1 MQADGAILPLRYRL
15 VRELGRGGMGVVYLA
30 EDSEFGSVAIKLLPP
45 YPAHS
50 EDSRRFQREASDLAG
65 LNHPNVVR
73 LLETGDSQNRDYIV
87 MEHVGGGSVSDLAGK
102 ASLREILEIFE
113 QVCRGLAYIH
123 GRGLV
128 HRDLKPDN
136 ILLTPERQP
145 KITDF
150 GIARRVEHQRTKLTQ
165 VGSILGTCDYL
176 PPEQIVSSHVT
187 PAADLYSLGVCLF
200 EAVTGRLPFI
210 EDMEFRVLQAHIK
223 TAPPVP
229 SALRPGLPPALDD
242 LIGQLLQKR
251 PEQRPESAT
260 KVAQRLADI
269 VAHLPTLGDVAP
281 GLALAGRAL
290 VLDNL
295 LGIVTQALRGPGV
308 ACLLVGDRGF
318 GRSVLLQHLLKRLRA
333 EPGARVLRLA
343 PAPVGQALPGLW
355 SRLGRDPSE
364 LEKLLEAAGSEG
376 VAQGLARVLAAQ
388 EPVALVVDDYERL
401 DSLSRYVVREL
412 VSQPVPAHAC
422 WLVSLQS
429 DEREDFPESLPSVTL
444 EGLDRETLLELAAS
458 QVGGRP
464 GPQLEKTLLERSAG
478 SPRRLR
484 ILCGCLTAI
493 GLETV
498 DGTVELRDDPPALDD
513 LVRTVLSQRGG
524 LLEVA
529 RLTMWSRDAAS
540 PDFLAAASELP
551 AEQVKAV
558 IADLERRG
566 LLEWQAGYPEDEDEP
581 RLRFA
586 MPTLAARIRGEGSGT
601 AVHVQLA
608 RALPPGPERARHLGL
623 GKQPLARQ
631 TLAEQ
636 AVKLQAS
643 GCREEELELWVLA
656 AEISKGAEQL
666 EARVEAAR
674 CRAALGLSSQAV
686 AELTGILEGPGL
698 DGLRPLVVLSLA
710 RALVAGGERAEALA
724 LLEKEPEPESPVL
737 LVPELELLSE
747 LQPDP
752 EASQEALEQAVSRS
766 HPLPALG
773 QLRLEILLGERHLAA
788 GRTREAKRVLEGSL
802 SRAKSLEQPFW
813 LTRCL
818 LALGRSYQASEQ
830 HERAIPCFDQAL
842 DSCGG
847 AYPAP
852 LEAELWRCL
861 SRAYEGK
868 QDLASACAAWER
880 AEGLEQSDPLRL
892 AHLQQA
898 SGQLAQ
904 AERTLRDLG
913 DPAAS
918 LQLGQLLVEAG
929 RPEEAV
935 ARLEGTRGVEGLCA
949 LAEAYLKQGKYAEA
963 VLTAE
968 KALRVAEEGDWPAR
982 ARVILAEACV
992 ADQMWESAA
1001 RNLAEARALSPGE
1014 ELQERIRLA
1023 EERLPVAPQPPA
1035 PPPPRPAPR
1044 QREDFEPL
1052 PSTLAIDQILREAG
1066 DGRRFPFKAVVAV
1079 LVILVVVGALVFG
1092 KGGASDGEESPA
1104 PAAAATGAE
1113 NPEPTPPPK
1122 KSPPKPIKS
1131 PKPGKKPKPTPKPAA
1146 PKPTAKPV
1154 AAKPTPKP
1162 KPGRPSAAGAS
1173 ALISVLIAVIGGL
1186 GLGLAAGVLKGKTL
1200 AAEGAIPADVQAES
1214 QVAARGTLG
1223 LVLIAALGTGA
1234 FFGPPW
1240 YRLFPLNLVYTNVNA
1255 ALATYFPAN
1264 LAHLATMFLCFLV
1277 IAAPLTAALS
1287 AVVKALVSKLPNRLS
1302 PDR

>member
-30 EDSEFGSVAIKLLPP
+30 EDAEFGSVAIKLLPP
-45 YPAHS
+45 HPAHS
-50 EDSRRFQREASDLAG
+50 DDSKRFQREASDLAG
-65 LNHPNVVR
+65 LTHPNVVR
-73 LLETGDSQNRDYIV
+73 LLETGDSQDRDYIV
-87 MEHVGGGSVSDLAGK
+87 MEHVGGGSVKDLAGK

-123 GRGLV
+123 ERGLV

-150 GIARRVEHQRTKLTQ
+150 GIARRVEQQRTKLTQ
-165 VGSILGTCDYL
+165 AGSILGTCDYL

-187 PAADLYSLGVCLF
+187 PSADLYSVGVCLF

-223 TAPPVP
+223 TVPPVP
-229 SALRPGLPPALDD
+229 STLRPGLPPALDD

-251 PEQRPESAT
+251 PEQRPENAT

-269 VAHLPTLGDVAP
+269 VAHLPSLGDAAP
-281 GLALAGRAL
+281 GLELAGRAL

-295 LGIVTQALRGPGV
+295 LGIVTQALQGPGV
-308 ACLLVGDRGF
+308 ACLLVGERGF
-318 GRSVLLQHLLKRLRA
+318 GRSVVLDHLLKRLRA
-333 EPGARVLRLA
+333 EPGARILRLA
-343 PAPVGQALPGLW
+343 PAPVGHALPGLW
-355 SRLGRDPSE
+355 SRLGRDPAE
-364 LEKLLEAAGSEG
+364 LEKLLEAVGREG

-388 EPVALVVDDYERL
+388 EPVTLVVDDYERL

-412 VSQPVPAHAC
+412 VSQPVPARAC

-429 DEREDFPESLPSVTL
+429 DEREDFPDSLPTITL
-444 EGLDRETLLELAAS
+444 EGLDRETLLELAANWL
-458 QVGGRP
+458 GGRP
-464 GPQLEKTLLERSAG
+464 GPKLEQTLLERSAG
-478 SPRRLR
+478 SPRKVR
-484 ILCGCLTAI
+484 ILCGCLNAI
-493 GLETV
+493 GLETTG
-498 DGTVELRDDPPALDD
+498 DTVELRDEPPQLDD

-529 RLTMWSRDAAS
+529 RLTMWARDAAS
-540 PDFLAAASELP
+540 REVLLAASELP
-551 AEQVKAV
+551 AEQVQTV
-558 IADLERRG
+558 ITDLERRG
-566 LLEWQAGYPEDEDEP
+566 LLEWQPGYPEDEEEP

-586 MPTLAARIRGEGSGT
+586 MPNLAARIRGEGSGT

-608 RALPPGPERARHLGL
+608 RALPPGTERARHLGL

-631 TLAEQ
+631 ALAEQ
-636 AVKLQAS
+636 AQKLRAS

-656 AEISKGAEQL
+656 AEVSKGPEQL

-674 CRAALGLSSQAV
+674 CRSELGLSSQAV
-686 AELTGILEGPGL
+686 AELTGILESPAVEE
-698 DGLRPLVVLSLA
+698 LRPLVVLTLA
-710 RALVAGGERAEALA
+710 RAMVAGGERAEALT
-724 LLEKEPEPESPVL
+724 LLEREPEPENAAL
-737 LVPELELLSE
+737 LVQELELLSE
-747 LQPDP
+747 LQSQP
-752 EASQEALEQAVSRS
+752 ETSLESLEQAVARS
-766 HPLPALG
+766 HPLPALT
-773 QLRLEILLGERHLAA
+773 QLRLEILLGERHLSA

-830 HERAIPCFDQAL
+830 HERAVPCFDQAL

-868 QDLASACAAWER
+868 KDLASARTAWER
-880 AEGLEQSDPLRL
+880 AEGLEKSDALRL
-892 AHLQQA
+892 AQLQQA

-904 AERTLRDLG
+904 AERTLRDLA
-913 DPAAS
+913 DPAAT

-935 ARLEGTRGVEGLCA
+935 ARLEGARGVEGLCA
-949 LAEAYLKQGKYAEA
+949 LAEAYIKQGKYAEA

-968 KALRVAEEGDWPAR
+968 KALRVAEDGDWPAQ
-982 ARVILAEACV
+982 ARVLLAEACLG
-992 ADQMWESAA
+992 DEMWESAA
-1001 RNLAEARALSPGE
+1001 RNLAEARALSPGPD
-1014 ELQERIRLA
+1014 LQERIRLA
-1023 EERLPVAPQPPA
+1023 EGKLPAAPEPAA
-1035 PPPPRPAPR
+1035 PPPPKPSPR
-1044 QREDFEPL
+1044 KREDFEPL
-1052 PSTLAIDQILREAG
+1052 PSTLAIDQIMREAEG
-1066 DGRRFPFKAVVAV
+1066 GRRFPFKIVTAVVVA
-1079 LVILVVVGALVFG
+1079 LVVFG
-1092 KGGASDGEESPA
+1092 VLRFTKGGDSDDQESPA
-1104 PAAAATGAE
+1104 PAVASTSEA
-1113 NPEPTPPPK
+1113 PDPTPPPK
-1122 KSPPKPIKS
+1122 KPPPKKS
-1131 PKPGKKPKPTPKPAA
+1131 PARPGKKPKPTPKPAA
-1146 PKPTAKPV
+1146 PKPTVKPV
-1154 AAKPTPKP
+1154 AARPTPKP
-1162 KPGRPSAAGAS
+1162 KPGRPTAAGAS
-1173 ALISVLIAVIGGL
+1173 ALVSVLIAVVGGL
-1186 GLGLAAGVLKGKTL
+1186 GLGLTAGVLKGKAL
-1200 AAEGAIPADVQAES
+1200 ASEGAIPGDVRAES

-1240 YRLFPLNLVYTNVNA
+1240 YRLFPLNLVYTNVNE
-1255 ALATYFPAN
+1255 ALAMYFPAN
-1264 LAHLATMFLCFLV
+1264 LSHLASMFVCFL
-1277 IAAPLTAALS
+1277 ILAAPLTAALS
-1287 AVVKALVSKLPNRLS
+1287 FVVKTIVSRLPNRLT
-1302 PDR
+1302 PD